1 MKGVDVSTPAPTS
14 KNATRQRDDALT
26 ERQHLVL
33 DAIRKHIAEQ
43 GFAPS
48 FREIGEAVGLKS
60 PSSVKHQLHALER
73 KGYLHISANKGRAIE
88 LYDSG
93 TDSQTA
99 TVLPGTRRPASR
111 FSHPVT
117 SRWSG
122 ASPPAS
128 RSPPNS
134 TSMMSCG
141 YRNGLRAAANC
152 SCSKC
157 TATR

>member
-1 MKGVDVSTPAPTS
+1 MSTPAPTS

-73 KGYLHISANKGRAIE
+73 KAIFISAPTRAAPSSCMIPARTRKPPR
-88 LYDSG
+88 YSP
-93 TDSQTA
+93 S
-99 TVLPGTRRPASR
+99 PGTRRPASR

-141 YRNGLRAAANC
+141 YRNGLQAAANC

>member
-1 MKGVDVSTPAPTS
+1 MSTPAPTS

-99 TVLPGTRRPASR
+99 TGTRRPASR